1 MLRLAKFLHGE
12 TGRILMSI
20 ILGLG
25 LASLFRKV
33 CKDRDCISFNG
44 PVIGDIDGKIYQYGE
59 KCYQY
64 QSNAESCDQNKRIV
78 DIDVNAHVSQATPPS
93 IFK

>member
-1 MLRLAKFLHGE
+1 MLRLSKFLHNG

-33 CKDRDCISFNG
+33 CKGRNCVVQKAPPLDE
-44 PVIGDIDGKIYQYGE
+44 IDEQVYKFQE
-59 KCYQY
+59 KCYKY
-64 QSNAESCDQNKRIV
+64 SSVSVKCDKNMKSVEMDDDENK
-78 DIDVNAHVSQATPPS
+78 
-93 IFK
+93 

>member
-33 CKDRDCISFNG
+33 CKGRNC
-44 PVIGDIDGKIYQYGE
+44 VIQKAPPLDEIDGQVYKFQE
-59 KCYQY
+59 KCYKY
-64 QSNAESCDQNKRIV
+64 SSVSVKCDKNMKPIEMDDDENK
-78 DIDVNAHVSQATPPS
+78 
-93 IFK
+93 

>member
-25 LASLFRKV
+25 LASLFRTV
-33 CKDRDCISFNG
+33 CKGRNCIIQKA
-44 PVIGDIDGKIYQYGE
+44 PPLDDIDGQVYKFQD
-59 KCYQY
+59 KCYEY
-64 QSNAESCDQNKRIV
+64 NTKSVKCDKNMK
-78 DIDVNAHVSQATPPS
+78 S
-93 IFK
+93 IEMDDETK